1 MISTDNYYSEKIT
14 ENNTLDP
21 ALKQNKIME

>member
-1 MISTDNYYSEKIT
+1 MISNDNYYSENIT

-21 ALKQNKIME
+21 ALKQNKMME

>member
-1 MISTDNYYSEKIT
+1 MIPTDNYYSEHIT

-21 ALKQNKIME
+21 ALKQNEIME